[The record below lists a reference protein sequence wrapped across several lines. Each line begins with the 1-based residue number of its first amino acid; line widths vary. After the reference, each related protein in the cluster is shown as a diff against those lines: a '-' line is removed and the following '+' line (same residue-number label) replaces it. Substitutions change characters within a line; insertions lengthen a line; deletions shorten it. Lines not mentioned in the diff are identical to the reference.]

1 MKVFLILLFLA
12 AVVGAYYYWSY
23 RPAHMALEVCYVLPP
38 TLPLMDSPAE
48 VRAQIGELH
57 SGERIEVLS
66 RTRNWVKARRVGGPE
81 GWVESKYLLDAETF
95 AGGERLFRE
104 VERVPA
110 QASGNLVTDSTLRLS
125 PSRQAGILGNM
136 AAGEPVEVVGRRVV
150 ARPAALSEKPT
161 EAVGEAET
169 PREPERDVWYLV
181 RRKGQAGWLIGRYV
195 SLKVPEEIGAYA
207 QDVNLVAWL
216 VLDRVPRT
224 RDDGAPIAQYVLADR
239 NETQD
244 DDFNRI
250 RVLTWWAAR
259 HHYVIAHVES
269 NLSGY
274 FPIVPG
280 TWNGAPVFRLRLM
293 DEMGRKL
300 QKVYGL
306 FGTVVRVFGTV
317 DGWESDAIP
326 SAPEKRPKGRREK
339 RHASR
344 SEGPGRKSVSGQLAV
359 VSCEGRGGAHHGPRT
374 ADDER

>member
-1 MKVFLILLFLA
+1 MKAFLVLVFLA
-12 AVVGAYYYWSY
+12 AVGGAYYYWFY
-23 RPAHMALEVCYVLPP
+23 RPAHTVLEVCYVLPA

-57 SGERIEVLS
+57 SGERLQVFS
-66 RTRNWVKARRVGGPE
+66 RTRNWAKARTAGGRE

-95 AGGERLFRE
+95 AGGERLLKQ

-110 QASGNLVTDSTLRLS
+110 QASGSLVTDSALRLS
-125 PSRQAGILGNM
+125 PSRQAEILGNM
-136 AAGEPVEVVGRRVV
+136 SAGEPVEVVGRRVV

-161 EAVGEAET
+161 EAAGEAET

-216 VLDRVPRT
+216 VLDRVQ
-224 RDDGAPIAQYVLADR
+224 DNGARIPQYVLADR

-250 RVLTWWAAR
+250 RVLTWWAKR

-269 NLSGY
+269 NLNGY
-274 FPIVPG
+274 FPIVTG
-280 TWNGAPVFRLRLM
+280 ISNGVPVFRLRLM
-293 DEMGRKL
+293 DQNGRKL

-306 FGTVVRVFGTV
+306 LGTVVRVLGTV
-317 DGWESDAIP
+317 DGWESDALP
-326 SAPEKRPKGRREK
+326 SAPEKPPRGRRDK
-339 RHASR
+339 RQASR
-344 SEGPGRKSVSGQLAV
+344 SVGRDRMTPSGTRSDWVPSKEPVFA
-359 VSCEGRGGAHHGPRT
+359 GRG
-374 ADDER
+374 